1 MHAIDD
7 EPFDAAEVEAGVWQP
22 PYGAGDT
29 LGTYAEV
36 SAEKRSAALAWLV
49 AAGASGVRTFN
60 LGETLFDDYPAYGS
74 RTYRLEVRG
83 SGFASS
89 ALAATE
95 RSRPWGPN
103 RLTSLEER
111 VAFSFNLGAKING
124 LSHCGVGDLLYGGRS
139 LATLVAGGSREL
151 DTTTFGPPLVTRG
164 LLFDVLGYYL
174 ARDRGDA
181 VAHTA
186 DGEALVRDDHRITVE
201 DLEGCAEWAGLGAIE
216 PGDAV
221 LLRTGW
227 RRLLRTDPQRYLRAN
242 PGVFLRETRWLAQ
255 FRPALVGADTWCFE
269 TIDPAVTGP
278 LVSPCHQELFVR
290 FGIRLGES
298 LALDELADAGVT
310 QFVFCHAPL
319 PAVGAIS
326 SNAPAIAM
334 APQLPSGG

>member
-1 MHAIDD
+1 VHAIDD
-7 EPFDAAEVEAGVWQP
+7 EPFDGAAVEAGAWPP

-36 SAEKRSAALAWLV
+36 TPQKRAAALALLG
-49 AAGASGVRTFN
+49 AAGAQEVRSFN
-60 LGETLFDDYPAYGS
+60 LGETLFDGYPAFGS

-83 SGFASS
+83 AGFVSS
-89 ALAATE
+89 EHATTE
-95 RSRPWGPN
+95 RTRPWGPN

-111 VAFSFNLGAKING
+111 VSFSFNLGAKING
-124 LSHCGVGDLLYGGRS
+124 LAHCGVGDLLYGGRS
-139 LATLVAGGSREL
+139 LAAFVADGARAL

-164 LLFDVLGYYL
+164 LLFDVLGYY
-174 ARDRGDA
+174 AAHGRDDA
-181 VAHTA
+181 LAHTDQGA
-186 DGEALVRDDHRITVE
+186 PVVRDDHRITVE
-201 DLEGCAEWAGLGAIE
+201 DLEACASWAGLGEIE

-227 RRLLRTDPQRYLRAN
+227 RRLLHTDAARYLAAN

-269 TIDPAVTGP
+269 TIDPAITGP

-290 FGIRLGES
+290 FGIRLGEC

-310 QFVFCHAPL
+310 QFVLCHAPL

-326 SNAPAIAM
+326 SNAPAIAL
-334 APQLPSGG
+334 AAATTVA